1 MVGKVE
7 LSGHL
12 HNRFDHVRIPR
23 ENLLNSVA
31 DVTPDGQ
38 YESAIKDPDQRFGA
52 FMAPL
57 TSGRVTIAV
66 SAVYQAKVLCA
77 TLCPKC
83 LNLPSSK
90 IQSSKKF
97 CSSGWFRVH
106 NFFSSSFWVFS
117 TRRLWQVATCVYIH
131 RPLSRQGLVAKLL

>member
-66 SAVYQAKVLCA
+66 SAVYQAKLGLA
-77 TLCPKC
+77 TAIRYGL
-83 LNLPSSK
+83 
-90 IQSSKKF
+90 
-97 CSSGWFRVH
+97 
-106 NFFSSSFWVFS
+106 
-117 TRRLWQVATCVYIH
+117 TRRAFSLSPEEPEVLLLDYPSHQH
-131 RPLSRQGLVAKLL
+131 RLLPLLAKT

>member
-38 YESAIKDPDQRFGA
+38 YESAIKDPDQVI
-52 FMAPL
+52 
-57 TSGRVTIAV
+57 SY
-66 SAVYQAKVLCA
+66 S
-77 TLCPKC
+77 
-83 LNLPSSK
+83 NL
-90 IQSSKKF
+90 
-97 CSSGWFRVH
+97 
-106 NFFSSSFWVFS
+106 S
-117 TRRLWQVATCVYIH
+117 TQIPC
-131 RPLSRQGLVAKLL
+131 